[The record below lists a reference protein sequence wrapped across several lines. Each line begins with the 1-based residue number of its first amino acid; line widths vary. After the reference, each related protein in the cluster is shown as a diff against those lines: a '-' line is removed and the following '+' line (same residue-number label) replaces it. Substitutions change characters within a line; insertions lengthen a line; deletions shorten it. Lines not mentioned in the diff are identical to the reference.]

1 MFSESKKRSK
11 ILEFLGRKIYI
22 LSVQFPKKQNNTTWT
37 ARLTNTPRN
46 ISLQYIHTYLTHVHT
61 CAHTYACTHSGVIS
75 PYSNFTNT
83 RKTRST
89 SSQQFSPCLL
99 HRHLIFKPRNRFVS
113 SKHPRRNVRGG
124 ERSRLYPRAEI
135 RALILSRIYGTG
147 NSLSW
152 SASAHTIHTR
162 AHTYKLAYILG
173 WSPQHAT
180 INVAERSLR

>member
-1 MFSESKKRSK
+1 MLSESKKRSK
-11 ILEFLGRKIYI
+11 ILESLGRKIYI
-22 LSVQFPKKQNNTTWT
+22 SSPFNFQRNKTI
-37 ARLTNTPRN
+37 RLEQHDLQTLLAIFHFN
-46 ISLQYIHTYLTHVHT
+46 ISTTYLTH
-61 CAHTYACTHSGVIS
+61 AHTHTCTHSGVIPIT

-147 NSLSW
+147 NSLS
-152 SASAHTIHTR
+152 
-162 AHTYKLAYILG
+162 
-173 WSPQHAT
+173 
-180 INVAERSLR
+180 